1 LRRNEMAQ
9 VKNISLKLLIVCF
22 MVGFGL
28 FFGMDIAHKRLSNP
42 TTTTSTQNVSP
53 EPTASPTKGKLG
65 QETTMG
71 PMTAASARRLVQAA
85 RLKEQDTAQ
94 VEQPPLIVLQDSFV
108 NRLSNAI
115 GDFFRHLASF
125 LLHAVVAFFK
135 LILG

>member
-1 LRRNEMAQ
+1 MAR

-28 FFGMDIAHKRLSNP
+28 FFGMDIAHKRFSNS
-42 TTTTSTQNVSP
+42 TATSIHSVSSP
-53 EPTASPTKGKLG
+53 EPTASPAKEKVG
-65 QETTMG
+65 QDDSLS
-71 PMTAASARRLVQAA
+71 PMTAATARRQAQAA
-85 RLKEQDTAQ
+85 QLKEQAQTAAQ
-94 VEQPPLIVLQDSFV
+94 AEQLSIVLQDSFV

-115 GDFFRHLASF
+115 GNFFRHLASF

>member
-1 LRRNEMAQ
+1 MAQ

-28 FFGMDIAHKRLSNP
+28 FFGMDIAHKRLSNS
-42 TTTTSTQNVSP
+42 TTTSTHSVSP
-53 EPTASPTKGKLG
+53 EPTASPTKGKVG
-65 QETTMG
+65 QEATMG
-71 PMTAASARRLVQAA
+71 PMTAATARRQAQAA
-85 RLKEQDTAQ
+85 SLKEQDTAQ
-94 VEQPPLIVLQDSFV
+94 LDQPLIVLQDSFV

-115 GDFFRHLASF
+115 GNFFRHLASF